1 MLSGSS
7 RQERWFREAFCPI
20 CLLPQ
25 TSLVAPMLLLEGLDF
40 TGRKFRKL
48 VEIAP
53 GKGQC
58 ASSPINKPFISNL
71 RGMSPADA
79 EVKRISS
86 MKVPL
91 EFLS

>member
-1 MLSGSS
+1 MLPL
-7 RQERWFREAFCPI
+7 A
-20 CLLPQ
+20 
-25 TSLVAPMLLLEGLDF
+25 GLDF

-79 EVKRISS
+79 EVRRISS

-91 EFLS
+91 EFPS